1 MKANLKTKILL
12 LLLAFAMIGTMLS
25 ACKGRDELSENT
37 VDSSKDPKETPEEDS
52 TSEIVPDFEPTNY
65 NAEICILQND
75 YSNGSILRE
84 EWD

>member
-37 VDSSKDPKETPEEDS
+37 VDSSKDPK
-52 TSEIVPDFEPTNY
+52 
-65 NAEICILQND
+65 D
-75 YSNGSILRE
+75 YHQDRE
-84 EWD
+84 